1 MSVLLE
7 TRGLVKRFGAVTAA
21 DGLDV
26 RIDEGEVVALIGGQR
41 RGQDDLPQ
49 HGDRL
54 LKPDRGTVHY
64 AGRDIT
70 ALSERRITQLGICRS
85 FQIPQLFDSL
95 SVRENLLVGL
105 GVVALGG
112 KSWASAASVDPARV
126 DQAADE
132 ALERYRLAEYGSRR
146 AGVLPEG
153 VRKLLDIAIAMTAR
167 PRILLLDEPT
177 SGVSTDEKFAIMDTV
192 MHALG
197 TLRPTILFVEHDMD
211 IVRRYTKRI
220 LAFYEGRV
228 IADGDPAHVLAN
240 ADVRRYVI
248 GTEPARSA
256 STGATLAAT
265 GDDDAAGGPGNVAH

>member
-21 DGLDV
+21 GGLDV
-26 RIDEGEVVALIGGQR
+26 RLDEGEVVALIGGN
-41 RGQDDLPQ
+41 GAGKTTFLNMVT
-49 HGDRL
+49 GYV
-54 LKPDRGTVHY
+54 KPDRGTVHY

-95 SVRENLLVGL
+95 SVRENLMVGL

-112 KSWASAASVDPARV
+112 GNWASSPSVDPARV
-126 DQAADE
+126 GEATDE
-132 ALERYRLAEYGSRR
+132 ALERYRLAEYGARR

-177 SGVSTDEKFAIMDTV
+177 SGVSSDEKFAVMDTV
-192 MHALG
+192 MKAVD
-197 TLRPTILFVEHDMD
+197 TSRPTILFVEHDME
-211 IVRRYTKRI
+211 IVRRYTQRI
-220 LAFYEGRV
+220 LAFYEGR
-228 IADGDPAHVLAN
+228 ILADGEPAQVLAH

-248 GTEPARSA
+248 GTEPSEAEHA
-256 STGATLAAT
+256 AVADGAAPKVDIAGT
-265 GDDDAAGGPGNVAH
+265 GDAAH